1 MEEDVASDQ
10 KCRKSDERREAD
22 DEEQT
27 PQQAVFAGPLDLHFG
42 GMGAV
47 GQTCRPVERKA
58 EIGARRLRAFP

>member
-1 MEEDVASDQ
+1 
-10 KCRKSDERREAD
+10 
-22 DEEQT
+22 
-27 PQQAVFAGPLDLHFG
+27 VFADPLDLHFG